1 MCYKNIVK
9 FFFWYMYL
17 NFPLPSANKFF
28 LITHFFFTSTRSL
41 LLLQFIFFFFF
52 NLDFISSTCL
62 PPLSLVSFQF
72 SKSQSYLV
80 TFGQSSRRHPKQDSE
95 KRLRHK
101 KAKKKI
107 RGIQSHRHYR
117 DHEEKWKAKQKRD
130 QDTREM
136 HHIVKFVKKLS
147 QVSEKLK
154 EICVFVSG
162 RYPFSSRNPVFLSV
176 QPKHSRY
183 CRYLNRYEMR
193 MFLYRFRHQ
202 YEKYRLYWPV
212 QYETAY
218 LI

>member
-1 MCYKNIVK
+1 MNVINILLN
-9 FFFWYMYL
+9 FFFL
-17 NFPLPSANKFF
+17 VHLSQF
-28 LITHFFFTSTRSL
+28 STTL
-41 LLLQFIFFFFF
+41 CQQIFFNNSLFFHLHSFSFTFTIYLFFF
-52 NLDFISSTCL
+52 NIDFISSTCL

-107 RGIQSHRHYR
+107 RGIQSHRHYK

-136 HHIVKFVKKLS
+136 HYIVKFVKKLS

-154 EICVFVSG
+154 EICVLFQAG
-162 RYPFSSRNPVFLSV
+162 IHFLAEIRYFCRYSRNTLGTVG
-176 QPKHSRY
+176 
-183 CRYLNRYEMR
+183 
-193 MFLYRFRHQ
+193 
-202 YEKYRLYWPV
+202 
-212 QYETAY
+212 
-218 LI
+218 I